1 MVVKSAD
8 RVIQIFEAV
17 GSSEHGMSHGEI
29 SRSLAIP
36 KGSLTF
42 LLSNLVEREYLTFDR
57 AGKVYRLGPRLLVL
71 AGRYLSSLDL
81 VRVGRQVAQELV
93 KEINEDVELAIMKND
108 EILFVYK
115 EECSQPLKYSIEIG
129 DRAPLYATASGKSI
143 LANLPEEEISRYI
156 SNATLVALRKN
167 TITDEETLRRELE
180 EIRSKGLAYSRE
192 EFQQGISAIASP
204 IFSLHGDVVGTIVVT
219 LPSVRFNA
227 EHKRF
232 IEPRLIAAA
241 RRISHQF
248 GFEPSDREAPKAGPS
263 ASGQNRK
270 K

>member
-17 GSSEHGMSHGEI
+17 GSSENGMSHGEI
-29 SRSLAIP
+29 SKALAIP

-42 LLSNLVEREYLTFDR
+42 LLSNLVYREYLTLDR
-57 AGKVYRLGPRLLVL
+57 VSKVYKLGSRLLVL

-81 VRVGRQVAQELV
+81 VRVGRPVAQELV

-129 DRAPLYATASGKSI
+129 DRAPLYATGSGKAI
-143 LANLPEEEISRYI
+143 LANLPEKEIARYI
-156 SNATLVALRKN
+156 SSTTLAPLRKN
-167 TITDEETLRRELE
+167 TITDAGALRRELE
-180 EIRSKGLAYSRE
+180 DIRSKGLAYSRE
-192 EFQQGISAIASP
+192 EFQQGINAIAAP
-204 IFSLHGDVVGTIVVT
+204 IFNLHGDVAGTIVVT
-219 LPSVRFNA
+219 LPIVRFNA

-232 IEPRLIAAA
+232 IEQRLLAAA
-241 RRISHQF
+241 KKISHQF
-248 GFEPSDREAPKAGPS
+248 GFESSDREAAKG
-263 ASGQNRK
+263 
-270 K
+270 